1 MALDEQDAM
10 IRDLIARFVK
20 RELMPLEP
28 QVLRR
33 QAGGEASLTD
43 EELQGLRSKSKALGL
58 WGLDAPQDMGGMDLP
73 ATTMMGVAEELAKSI
88 VPFTFPPDS
97 PNLRMMQA
105 VGSAAQKA
113 KYLQP
118 YVDGTITSAIAISEP
133 GAGGDPAGMKTRAV
147 LADGQ
152 WVLNG
157 RKIWISNA
165 RHADFT
171 IVMARV
177 GQGDRQEGVTAF
189 IVEKGVPGFIIERE
203 ISMLG
208 AGATYEILFED
219 CRLPED
225 AVLGAVGQGYAPMQ
239 LRLQTR
245 RLQMGAT
252 ALGFTERA
260 VQMLAEHARQR
271 ITFGV
276 PLSERQA
283 IQWWVADTAIQMHAC
298 RLMLLD
304 AAAKVDRGEDVRQEI
319 SMIKVHATEMAYA
332 AIDHAMQT
340 LGALG
345 MTRETALYPMWHR
358 ARLMRIYE
366 GPSEVHRQTI
376 ARRVLGR
383 PRSSPTQV
391 G

>member
-1 MALDEQDAM
+1 MPLDEQASM
-10 IRDLIARFVK
+10 IRDLVAKFVA

-28 QVLRR
+28 DVLRR
-33 QAGGEASLTD
+33 QARGEASLNED
-43 EELQGLRSKSKALGL
+43 EVRRLRDISKELGL
-58 WGLDAPQDMGGMDLP
+58 WGLDAPKEMGGMDLP
-73 ATTMMGVAEELAKSI
+73 ATTMIGVMEEMAKTI
-88 VPFTFPPDS
+88 VPFSFPPDS

-105 VGSAAQKA
+105 VGSPSQKA

-118 YVDGTITSAIAISEP
+118 YIDGTITSAIAISEP
-133 GAGGDPAGMKTRAV
+133 GAGGDPAAMKTRAV
-147 LADGQ
+147 REGQQ

-165 RHADFT
+165 KEADFT

-177 GQGDRQEGVTAF
+177 GEGDRQQGITAF
-189 IVEKGVPGFIIERE
+189 IVEKGTPGFIVERA
-203 ISMLG
+203 IPMIG
-208 AGATYEILFED
+208 AGSTYEIVFED

-225 AVLGAVGQGYAPMQ
+225 AVLGEVGQGYAPMQ

-260 VQMLAEHARQR
+260 VSVLAEHARQR
-271 ITFGV
+271 VTFGV

-283 IQWWVADTAIQMHAC
+283 IQWWVADTTIQMHAC
-298 RLMLLD
+298 RLMLQD
-304 AAAKVDRGEDVRQEI
+304 AAAKADQGHDVRQEI

-383 PRSSPTQV
+383 AQATH
-391 G
+391 